1 MGSLGSVL
9 GNFIHVPARL
19 TYNTKKPIEAVLLGL
34 AFSLVLARLY
44 LRLIRQRQKLTISDW
59 ILIIS
64 MLDALALFS
73 TDTMAYTLGGMDEY
87 DPNAPEAP
95 GDEQIRLMKVAFAG
109 NYFYDTGIYFPKL
122 ALLAF
127 YFKLVPPTMPLL
139 RKVLYGTCGL
149 TLAFAVTTCFLD
161 TFWCGP
167 NVSVNW
173 DLESTCS
180 TFDSKAVFRID
191 WGMNFVSDLLIF
203 AIPFP
208 LLFGLQLSKRYI
220 VGLAATFSTGMITIG
235 ASVGRF
241 ATVEAISAWTNVYV
255 LSMTEMAAAIIVVSL
270 PALKS
275 LLHRRGLATS
285 KYGTGQTES
294 DGLAYKKHPTASSHS
309 HFKLSSGR
317 DPYEATTRVVA
328 ENESGSEVE
337 LNNLKRSD
345 VIYKSARTAV
355 SQTPVK
361 MAYFIDGKDCMISEW
376 ILLAVSY
383 VFVGLRVYTRLF
395 RLREKLAL
403 SDYLLILSAFNAL
416 ALIICD
422 TLTYQL
428 GVMDNWESS
437 VTLSKISFAS
447 NYFYDVGMGFP
458 KMSMLAFYWAYF
470 PADTSPTMRKALWG
484 ITAFVGLSYM
494 AILWDDTFFCGKNVS
509 VQWSQEEG
517 ACSVFYAPEPFIL
530 NFTLNLACYIFVY
543 VLPLTLLAQGVLK
556 PSKGLTIAFVL
567 GLLTIFTTIVRFIT
581 LKVGTGQENL
591 VYPLSILEMTLAI
604 TVVAL
609 PGLKPL
615 LDRSSKSPSIET
627 VEVEN
632 QNKNFS

>member
-1 MGSLGSVL
+1 MVGVAKEA
-9 GNFIHVPARL
+9 VV
-19 TYNTKKPIEAVLLGL
+19 PIEAVLLGL

-64 MLDALALFS
+64 ILDAIALFS
-73 TDTMAYTLGGMDEY
+73 TDTAAYTLGGMDEY

-95 GDEQIRLMKVAFAG
+95 EDEQIRLMKVAFAG

-191 WGMNFVSDLLIF
+191 WGMNFVSDLL
-203 AIPFP
+203 
-208 LLFGLQLSKRYI
+208 S
-220 VGLAATFSTGMITIG
+220 
-235 ASVGRF
+235 RF
-241 ATVEAISAWTNVYV
+241 ATVEAISAWTNV
-255 LSMTEMAAAIIVVSL
+255 SAIIVVSL

-337 LNNLKRSD
+337 LNNLERSD
-345 VIYKSARTAV
+345 VIYKSARV
-355 SQTPVK
+355 
-361 MAYFIDGKDCMISEW
+361 
-376 ILLAVSY
+376 
-383 VFVGLRVYTRLF
+383 
-395 RLREKLAL
+395 
-403 SDYLLILSAFNAL
+403 
-416 ALIICD
+416 
-422 TLTYQL
+422 
-428 GVMDNWESS
+428 S
-437 VTLSKISFAS
+437 VT
-447 NYFYDVGMGFP
+447 YHRREDVD
-458 KMSMLAFYWAYF
+458 K
-470 PADTSPTMRKALWG
+470 
-484 ITAFVGLSYM
+484 
-494 AILWDDTFFCGKNVS
+494 
-509 VQWSQEEG
+509 EG
-517 ACSVFYAPEPFIL
+517 
-530 NFTLNLACYIFVY
+530 
-543 VLPLTLLAQGVLK
+543 G
-556 PSKGLTIAFVL
+556 PSKPA
-567 GLLTIFTTIVRFIT
+567 
-581 LKVGTGQENL
+581 
-591 VYPLSILEMTLAI
+591 Y
-604 TVVAL
+604 
-609 PGLKPL
+609 
-615 LDRSSKSPSIET
+615 
-627 VEVEN
+627 
-632 QNKNFS
+632 